1 MDRKQNKYEDEQ
13 LLVIL
18 KQISAKESEAFDL
31 LGNTVCVPVI
41 TAIAE
46 RLADMYKN

>member
-18 KQISAKESEAFDL
+18 KQISAK
-31 LGNTVCVPVI
+31 GHN
-41 TAIAE
+41 AE
-46 RLADMYKN
+46 VKQNKDATWVVYDVTKEKRMVR